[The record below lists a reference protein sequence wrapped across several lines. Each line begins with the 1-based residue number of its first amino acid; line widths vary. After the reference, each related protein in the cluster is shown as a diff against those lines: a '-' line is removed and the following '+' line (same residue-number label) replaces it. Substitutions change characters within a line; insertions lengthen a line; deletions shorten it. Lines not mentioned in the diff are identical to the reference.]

1 MTWHEKVR
9 IRERGEALPIWKPE
23 TGEHLVEVIEEPD
36 GPTATRYG
44 ERLVFTIR
52 LLHDGTKLRWF
63 VPYREEVGEGSLLG
77 QLAKIAEE
85 HRGLRNLK
93 LRVVVTGRGSN
104 RRYSV
109 EVLGEV

>member
-1 MTWHEKVR
+1 M
-9 IRERGEALPIWKPE
+9 
-23 TGEHLVEVIEEPD
+23 
-36 GPTATRYG
+36 
-44 ERLVFTIR
+44 
-52 LLHDGTKLRWF
+52 
-63 VPYREEVGEGSLLG
+63 PYREEVGEGSLLG